1 MRISGHRTG
10 IARRFS
16 DSTTGEG
23 QIVVAVKAY
32 TITHKGGY
40 LYDEDTYYCR

>member
-10 IARRFS
+10 IAHRFS

-23 QIVVAVKAY
+23 QIVVAVKAI
-32 TITHKGGY
+32 TITHKGSY
-40 LYDEDTYYCR
+40 LYNKDTYLRR